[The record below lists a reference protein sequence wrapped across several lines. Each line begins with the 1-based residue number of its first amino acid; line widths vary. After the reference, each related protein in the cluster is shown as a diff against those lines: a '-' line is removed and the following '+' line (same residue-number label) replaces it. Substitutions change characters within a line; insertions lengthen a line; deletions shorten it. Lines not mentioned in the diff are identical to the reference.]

1 MMRTL
6 TISIL
11 LISLLFAGFW
21 NISRPVVDNYIEEFE
36 WNRTYQVRRG
46 DTLWELAEEINSAK
60 EDPRI
65 IIAAIKKVNDIGS
78 SLRINQKIIIP
89 GN

>member
-1 MMRTL
+1 MRIF

-11 LISLLFAGFW
+11 FISLLLVGFW
-21 NISRPVVDNYIEEFE
+21 SVSRPVVDNCINDFE

-46 DTLWELAEEINSAK
+46 DTLWELAEEIDSAK

-65 IIAAIKKVNDIGS
+65 IIAAIKKVNNIGS

>member
-1 MMRTL
+1 MRTF
-6 TISIL
+6 TISLL
-11 LISLLFAGFW
+11 LISLLLVSLL
-21 NISRPVVDNYIEEFE
+21 NISRPVVDNCIEEFE

-65 IIAAIKKVNDIGS
+65 IIAAIKKVNNIGS
-78 SLRINQKIIIP
+78 SLKINQKIIIP